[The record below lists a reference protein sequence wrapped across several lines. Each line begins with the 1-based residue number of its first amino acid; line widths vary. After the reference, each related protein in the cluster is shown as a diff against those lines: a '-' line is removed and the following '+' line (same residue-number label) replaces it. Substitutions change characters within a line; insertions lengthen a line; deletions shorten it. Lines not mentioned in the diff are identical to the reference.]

1 VVTRLRRETNGG
13 YGIMVITGVCGTLNS
28 GSIPGS
34 RPNVRTPSGVFYI
47 GAATGRRVFS
57 EVLT

>member
-1 VVTRLRRETNGG
+1 MRTTRRQALSPAHGD

-34 RPNVRTPSGVFYI
+34 RPNEPTPSGVFSF
-47 GAATGRRVFS
+47 G
-57 EVLT
+57 